1 MNDLLQLEVHT
12 TELLTSL
19 NHFSIHHQDDRSTL
33 SPPEESE
40 LSDSARKSA
49 LATIAKIQVILSTPS
64 DFIHQ
69 MTAQVFTD
77 IFSFLSLALLL

>member
-1 MNDLLQLEVHT
+1 MTDLLQLEVHT
-12 TELLTSL
+12 RELLTSL
-19 NHFSIHHQDDRSTL
+19 NQFSTHRQDDRSTL

-40 LSDSARKSA
+40 LSDSSRKSA

-69 MTAQVFTD
+69 MITQVFTD